1 MPSNG
6 CWTCRDRKIRCDEG
20 RPKCQKCAQSNR
32 ECRGYGL
39 KLSWPGAKSKRSLI
53 GNSSRG
59 STARKSQ
66 GSIFL
71 HTDFLDMEIHQFLS
85 KSAGRQVHGESN
97 RDLLSLN
104 RPVTIH
110 WKPFQLRSTE
120 IDLLTYFESV
130 ASNTL
135 ATFNQ
140 TRSELCG
147 LLFRLALL
155 DTTSSSKCVLW
166 SILALAS
173 LDRNGNQYQ
182 TMQLKLTAVALL
194 KSTSTDGMDDAE
206 AVRHIAAGMIMTTF
220 EIHSNEDRDSQWTWF
235 LCGSGRLM
243 HRTLHV
249 LEALGSDGSLLHDWA
264 SYHGAMT
271 GFTLRHWRRMA
282 PISTSVGSEMPD
294 TRMVRPPP
302 VCSPSTHK
310 SMGLP
315 ENSHN
320 FLKLVRDI
328 FHSILQPSNVGY
340 HDPAYTETLKNW
352 EHRVANYAVSYVK
365 NTKTDRT
372 SIRGWDDN
380 FQLELFKLALLIY
393 IERSAR
399 SSSGQSEKVTSYT
412 QRGFAILSQ
421 MNYCELSFPLFIIGS
436 EAQSDEERTL
446 ILGLVK
452 SGDANQSHP
461 LSRLES
467 MLQAVWAQNDLE
479 TNYELDYTMKL
490 DTVMTSSP
498 CLPSFA

>member
-1 MPSNG
+1 
-6 CWTCRDRKIRCDEG
+6 
-20 RPKCQKCAQSNR
+20 
-32 ECRGYGL
+32 
-39 KLSWPGAKSKRSLI
+39 
-53 GNSSRG
+53 
-59 STARKSQ
+59 
-66 GSIFL
+66 
-71 HTDFLDMEIHQFLS
+71 MEIHQYLS
-85 KSAGRQVHGESN
+85 KSVGRQVHGEGN
-97 RDLLSLN
+97 WDLLSLN
-104 RPVTIH
+104 RPVPIH

-120 IDLLTYFESV
+120 IDLLAYFESV
-130 ASNTL
+130 VSNTL

-155 DTTSSSKCVLW
+155 DTTPSAKCVLW

-173 LDRNGNQYQ
+173 LHRNGYQYQ
-182 TMQLKLTAVALL
+182 TMHLKLTAVTLL
-194 KSTSTDGMDDAE
+194 KSSSTYGVDDAE
-206 AVRHIAAGMIMTTF
+206 AVRHVAAGMILTTL
-220 EIHSNEDRDSQWTWF
+220 EIHSNEDSASQWTWF

-243 HRTLHV
+243 HRILHI
-249 LEALGSDGSLLHDWA
+249 LEALGSDGSMLHDWV
-264 SYHGAMT
+264 SYYGALT

-294 TRMVRPPP
+294 SRMVKPPP
-302 VCSPSTHK
+302 VCSPPTHK
-310 SMGLP
+310 SRKLP

-320 FLKLVRDI
+320 FLKLVWDI
-328 FHSILQPSNVGY
+328 FHGILRPSEAGY
-340 HDPAYTETLKNW
+340 HDPAYVESLKHW
-352 EHRVANYAVSYVK
+352 EYQLEQYSVRHDK
-365 NTKTDRT
+365 NTEKTGN

-412 QRGFAILSQ
+412 QRGFAVLSQ
-421 MNYCELSFPLFIIGS
+421 MSRCELPFPLFIIGS
-436 EAQSDEERTL
+436 EARYDEERTL
-446 ILGLVK
+446 ILGLLR

-479 TNYELDYTMKL
+479 TNYEFDYTMKL